1 MINQSQIDEILEISK
16 KIEIKVKSAKAE
28 NEKLEKELLVANTKK
43 EEIIKKM
50 NELGVTEDNILDKIK
65 EKYEKIKDAITKFEE
80 LNK

>member
-1 MINQSQIDEILEISK
+1 
-16 KIEIKVKSAKAE
+16 
-28 NEKLEKELLVANTKK
+28 
-43 EEIIKKM
+43 M

>member
-50 NELGVTEDNILDKIK
+50 KELGVTEDNILDKIK